1 MFGAKKKARKTTR
14 VRVPDHL
21 VKTRR
26 NLMLLSS
33 ALTCAIL
40 VVCLVG
46 AWGIAAR
53 TSRQGN
59 IAAMS
64 DVVANS
70 LELTPQALQG
80 GASTVDQALAQAAY
94 ATLQDGAAQDGAA
107 QETESQGPAGY
118 AAAIKSED
126 RTSPALV
133 AAWRPFVL
141 LELADGTVKFAI
153 DPQWGEPQETIMS
166 RDDAVELVQG
176 ALDTVRGHAS
186 SASASRSA
194 THAATHTAQAGP
206 TTWLWST
213 YVLCVNP
220 RGMGNPG
227 GDVVSF
233 YEDDDL
239 SGYADEGLIAARAYV
254 FVDQTPALTNL
265 SNLAVALA
273 AVGAVGCVLLVMV
286 CRAVVGRALAPAVA
300 AWEAQ
305 QRFVGR
311 ASHEL
316 KTPLASLTSAL
327 DVLDAHAGQT
337 VASQERWLSNMRED
351 VDQMAGMACTLLGAL
366 DPGVDVGA
374 GADMGDGGNA
384 CGSGDADAGADVDAG
399 DDRAAPVASS
409 ATSPAVNGEE
419 L

>member
-1 MFGAKKKARKTTR
+1 MFGAKKTAR
-14 VRVPDHL
+14 VRVPGHL
-21 VKTRR
+21 AKTRR
-26 NLMLLSS
+26 NLILLSS

-40 VVCLVG
+40 VICLMG
-46 AWGIAAR
+46 AWGVAAH

-59 IAAMS
+59 VAAMS

-80 GASTVDQALAQAAY
+80 GVPTVDQALAYAAS
-94 ATLQDGAAQDGAA
+94 QDALAHGSA
-107 QETESQGPAGY
+107 SY

-126 RTSPALV
+126 RTSPGLV

-153 DPQWGEPQETIMS
+153 APQWGEPQEVIMS
-166 RDDAVELVQG
+166 RDDAVGLVQG
-176 ALDTVRGHAS
+176 AIDAVHGRAS
-186 SASASRSA
+186 GAPASHEA
-194 THAATHTAQAGP
+194 TQTATHTAQAGP

-239 SGYADEGLIAARAYV
+239 SAYADEGLIAARAFV
-254 FVDQTPALTNL
+254 FVDQTLSLTNL
-265 SNLAVALA
+265 TSLAVALA
-273 AVGAVGCVLLVMV
+273 SVGAVGCVLLVLA
-286 CRAVVGRALAPAVA
+286 CRAVIGRVLAPAAA

-327 DVLDAHAGQT
+327 DVLDAHADQT
-337 VASQERWLSNMRED
+337 VASQECWLFNMRED

-366 DPGVDVGA
+366 DPGVDVDADVGVGS
-374 GADMGDGGNA
+374 GADPA
-384 CGSGDADAGADVDAG
+384 GSAT
-399 DDRAAPVASS
+399 SS
-409 ATSPAVNGEE
+409 ATSPAANGEE

>member
-1 MFGAKKKARKTTR
+1 MFGAKKTAHKTTR
-14 VRVPDHL
+14 VRVPGHL
-21 VKTRR
+21 AKTRR
-26 NLMLLSS
+26 SLILLSS

-40 VVCLVG
+40 VICLMG
-46 AWGIAAR
+46 AWGVAAH

-59 IAAMS
+59 VAAMS

-70 LELTPQALQG
+70 LELTPQVLQG
-80 GASTVDQALAQAAY
+80 GVPTVDQALAYAAS
-94 ATLQDGAAQDGAA
+94 QDALAQGSA
-107 QETESQGPAGY
+107 SY

-126 RTSPALV
+126 RMSPGLV

-153 DPQWGEPQETIMS
+153 APQWGEPQEVIMS
-166 RDDAVELVQG
+166 RDDAVGLVQG
-176 ALDTVRGHAS
+176 AIDAVHGRAS
-186 SASASRSA
+186 GAPASHEA
-194 THAATHTAQAGP
+194 TQTATHTAQAGP

-239 SGYADEGLIAARAYV
+239 SAYADEGLIAARAYV

-265 SNLAVALA
+265 TSLAVSLA
-273 AVGAVGCVLLVMV
+273 SVGAVGCVLLVLA
-286 CRAVVGRALAPAVA
+286 CRAVIGRALAPAAA

-327 DVLDAHAGQT
+327 DVLDAHADQT
-337 VASQERWLSNMRED
+337 VASQERWLFNMRED

-366 DPGVDVGA
+366 DPGVDVDADVGVGS
-374 GADMGDGGNA
+374 GADPA
-384 CGSGDADAGADVDAG
+384 GSAT
-399 DDRAAPVASS
+399 SS
-409 ATSPAVNGEE
+409 ATSPAANGEE

>member
-1 MFGAKKKARKTTR
+1 MFGAKKTAHKTTR
-14 VRVPDHL
+14 VRVPGHL
-21 VKTRR
+21 AKTRR
-26 NLMLLSS
+26 NLILLSS

-40 VVCLVG
+40 VICLMG
-46 AWGIAAR
+46 AWGVAAH

-59 IAAMS
+59 VAAMS

-80 GASTVDQALAQAAY
+80 GVPTVDQALAYAAS
-94 ATLQDGAAQDGAA
+94 QDALAQGSA
-107 QETESQGPAGY
+107 SY

-126 RTSPALV
+126 RMSPGLV

-153 DPQWGEPQETIMS
+153 APQWGEPQEVIMS
-166 RDDAVELVQG
+166 RDDAVGLVQG
-176 ALDTVRGHAS
+176 AIDAVHGRAS
-186 SASASRSA
+186 GAPASHEA
-194 THAATHTAQAGP
+194 TQTATHTAQAGP

-239 SGYADEGLIAARAYV
+239 SAYADEGLIAARAYV

-265 SNLAVALA
+265 TSLAVSLA
-273 AVGAVGCVLLVMV
+273 SVGAVGCVLLVLA
-286 CRAVVGRALAPAVA
+286 CRAVIGRALAPAAA

-327 DVLDAHAGQT
+327 DVLDAHADQT
-337 VASQERWLSNMRED
+337 VASQKRWLFNMRED

-366 DPGVDVGA
+366 DPGVDVDADVGVGS
-374 GADMGDGGNA
+374 GADPA
-384 CGSGDADAGADVDAG
+384 GSAT
-399 DDRAAPVASS
+399 SS
-409 ATSPAVNGEE
+409 ATSPAANGEE

>member
-1 MFGAKKKARKTTR
+1 MFGAKKTAHKTTR
-14 VRVPDHL
+14 VRVPGHL
-21 VKTRR
+21 AKTRR
-26 NLMLLSS
+26 NLILLSS

-40 VVCLVG
+40 VSCLMG
-46 AWGIAAR
+46 AWGVAAH

-59 IAAMS
+59 VAAMS

-80 GASTVDQALAQAAY
+80 GVPTVDQALAYAAS
-94 ATLQDGAAQDGAA
+94 QDALAQGSA
-107 QETESQGPAGY
+107 SY

-126 RTSPALV
+126 RMSPGLV

-153 DPQWGEPQETIMS
+153 APQWGEPQEVIMS
-166 RDDAVELVQG
+166 RDDAVGLVQG
-176 ALDTVRGHAS
+176 AIDAVHGRAS
-186 SASASRSA
+186 GAPASHEA
-194 THAATHTAQAGP
+194 TQTATHTAQAGP

-239 SGYADEGLIAARAYV
+239 SAYADEGLIAARAYV

-265 SNLAVALA
+265 TSLAVALA
-273 AVGAVGCVLLVMV
+273 SVGAVGCVLLVLA
-286 CRAVVGRALAPAVA
+286 CRAVIGRALAPAAA

-327 DVLDAHAGQT
+327 DVLDAHADQT
-337 VASQERWLSNMRED
+337 VASQKRWLFNMRED

-366 DPGVDVGA
+366 DPGVDVDADVGVGS
-374 GADMGDGGNA
+374 GADPA
-384 CGSGDADAGADVDAG
+384 GSAT
-399 DDRAAPVASS
+399 SS
-409 ATSPAVNGEE
+409 ATSPAANGEE

>member
-1 MFGAKKKARKTTR
+1 MRWRYVWRKNTAYKTAR
-14 VRVPDHL
+14 VRVPGHL
-21 VKTRR
+21 AKTRR
-26 NLMLLSS
+26 NLILLSS

-40 VVCLVG
+40 VICLAG
-46 AWGIAAR
+46 AWGIAAY

-59 IAAMS
+59 VAAMS

-70 LELTPQALQG
+70 LELTPQALQDG
-80 GASTVDQALAQAAY
+80 VPTVDQALAYAAS
-94 ATLQDGAAQDGAA
+94 QDALAQGSA
-107 QETESQGPAGY
+107 SY

-126 RTSPALV
+126 RMSPGLV

-153 DPQWGEPQETIMS
+153 APQWGEPQEVIMS
-166 RDDAVELVQG
+166 RDDAVGLVQG
-176 ALDTVRGHAS
+176 AIDAVHGRAS
-186 SASASRSA
+186 GAPASHEA
-194 THAATHTAQAGP
+194 TQTATHTAQAGP

-239 SGYADEGLIAARAYV
+239 SAYADEGLIAARAYV

-265 SNLAVALA
+265 TSLAVALA
-273 AVGAVGCVLLVMV
+273 SVGAVGCVLLVLA
-286 CRAVVGRALAPAVA
+286 CHAVIGRALAPAAA

-327 DVLDAHAGQT
+327 DVLDAHADQT
-337 VASQERWLSNMRED
+337 VASQKRWLFNMRED

-366 DPGVDVGA
+366 DPGVDVDADVGVGS
-374 GADMGDGGNA
+374 GADPA
-384 CGSGDADAGADVDAG
+384 GSAT
-399 DDRAAPVASS
+399 SS
-409 ATSPAVNGEE
+409 ATSPAANGEE

>member
-1 MFGAKKKARKTTR
+1 MFGAKKTAHKTTR
-14 VRVPDHL
+14 VRVPGHL
-21 VKTRR
+21 AKTRR
-26 NLMLLSS
+26 NLILLSS

-40 VVCLVG
+40 VICLMG
-46 AWGIAAR
+46 AWGVAAH

-59 IAAMS
+59 VAAMS

-80 GASTVDQALAQAAY
+80 GVPTVDQALAYAAS
-94 ATLQDGAAQDGAA
+94 QDALAQGSA
-107 QETESQGPAGY
+107 SY

-126 RTSPALV
+126 RMSPGLV

-153 DPQWGEPQETIMS
+153 APQWGEPQEVIMS
-166 RDDAVELVQG
+166 RDDAVGLVQG
-176 ALDTVRGHAS
+176 AIDAVHGRAS
-186 SASASRSA
+186 GAPASHEA
-194 THAATHTAQAGP
+194 TQTATHTAQAGP

-239 SGYADEGLIAARAYV
+239 SAYADEGLIAARAYV

-265 SNLAVALA
+265 TSLAVALA
-273 AVGAVGCVLLVMV
+273 SVGAVGCVLLVLA
-286 CRAVVGRALAPAVA
+286 CRAVIGRALAPAAA

-305 QRFVGR
+305 QRFVGC

-327 DVLDAHAGQT
+327 DVLDAHADQT
-337 VASQERWLSNMRED
+337 VASQKRWLFNMRED

-366 DPGVDVGA
+366 DPGVDVDADVGVGS
-374 GADMGDGGNA
+374 GADPA
-384 CGSGDADAGADVDAG
+384 GSAT
-399 DDRAAPVASS
+399 SS
-409 ATSPAVNGEE
+409 ATSPAANGEE

>member
-1 MFGAKKKARKTTR
+1 MFGAKKTARKIAR

-21 VKTRR
+21 AKTHRS
-26 NLMLLSS
+26 LILLSS

-40 VVCLVG
+40 IVCLVG
-46 AWGIAAR
+46 AWVIAAR
-53 TSRQGN
+53 TARQGS

-80 GASTVDQALAQAAY
+80 GAPTVDQALAHAAS
-94 ATLQDGAAQDGAA
+94 QDAG
-107 QETESQGPAGY
+107 QEDADQQGPAGY
-118 AAAIKSED
+118 AAVIKSED
-126 RTSPALV
+126 RTSPGLV

-153 DPQWGEPQETIMS
+153 APQWGEPQGAIMS
-166 RDDAVELVQG
+166 RDDAVGLVQG
-176 ALDTVRGHAS
+176 ALDIVRGRTTDARGS
-186 SASASRSA
+186 RAASREA
-194 THAATHTAQAGP
+194 TRTAQAGP

-227 GDVVSF
+227 GDVVSI

-239 SGYADEGLIAARAYV
+239 SAYADEGLIAARAFV

-265 SNLAVALA
+265 TSLAVALA
-273 AVGAVGCVLLVMV
+273 AVGAVGCVLLVLV
-286 CRAVVGRALAPAVA
+286 CRAVVGRALAPAAA

-374 GADMGDGGNA
+374 DVSAGAGAGAG
-384 CGSGDADAGADVDAG
+384 ADAGAGPGADPAG
-399 DDRAAPVASS
+399 SATSS
-409 ATSPAVNGEE
+409 ATSPVTNGEE

>member
-1 MFGAKKKARKTTR
+1 MFGAKKTAHKTTR
-14 VRVPDHL
+14 VRVPGHL
-21 VKTRR
+21 AKTRR
-26 NLMLLSS
+26 NLILLSS

-40 VVCLVG
+40 VICLMG
-46 AWGIAAR
+46 AWGVAAH

-59 IAAMS
+59 VAAMS

-70 LELTPQALQG
+70 LELTPQVLQG
-80 GASTVDQALAQAAY
+80 GVPTVDQALAYAAS
-94 ATLQDGAAQDGAA
+94 QDALAQGSA
-107 QETESQGPAGY
+107 SY

-126 RTSPALV
+126 RMSPGLV

-153 DPQWGEPQETIMS
+153 APQWGEPQEVIMS
-166 RDDAVELVQG
+166 RDDAVGLVQG
-176 ALDTVRGHAS
+176 AIDAVHGRAS
-186 SASASRSA
+186 GAPASHEA
-194 THAATHTAQAGP
+194 TQTATHTAQAGP

-239 SGYADEGLIAARAYV
+239 SAYADEGLIAARAYV

-265 SNLAVALA
+265 TSLAVSLA
-273 AVGAVGCVLLVMV
+273 SVGAVGCVLLVLA
-286 CRAVVGRALAPAVA
+286 CRAVIGRALAPAAA

-327 DVLDAHAGQT
+327 DVLDAHADQT
-337 VASQERWLSNMRED
+337 VASQERWLFNMRED

-366 DPGVDVGA
+366 DPGVDVDADVGVGS
-374 GADMGDGGNA
+374 GADPA
-384 CGSGDADAGADVDAG
+384 GSAT
-399 DDRAAPVASS
+399 SS
-409 ATSPAVNGEE
+409 ATSPAANGEE

>member
-1 MFGAKKKARKTTR
+1 MFGEKNTAYKTAR
-14 VRVPDHL
+14 VRVPGHL
-21 VKTRR
+21 AKTRR
-26 NLMLLSS
+26 NLILLSS

-40 VVCLVG
+40 VICLMG
-46 AWGIAAR
+46 AWGVAAHA
-53 TSRQGN
+53 SRQGN
-59 IAAMS
+59 VAAMS

-80 GASTVDQALAQAAY
+80 GVPTVDQALAYAAS
-94 ATLQDGAAQDGAA
+94 QDALAH
-107 QETESQGPAGY
+107 GPASY

-126 RTSPALV
+126 RTSPGLV

-153 DPQWGEPQETIMS
+153 APQWGEPQEVIMS
-166 RDDAVELVQG
+166 RDDAVGL
-176 ALDTVRGHAS
+176 VRGAIDVVHGRAS
-186 SASASRSA
+186 GAPASHEA
-194 THAATHTAQAGP
+194 TQTAAHTAQAGP

-239 SGYADEGLIAARAYV
+239 SAYADEGLIAARAFV
-254 FVDQTPALTNL
+254 FVDQTPSLTNL
-265 SNLAVALA
+265 TSLAVALA
-273 AVGAVGCVLLVMV
+273 SVGAVGCVLLVLA
-286 CRAVVGRALAPAVA
+286 CRAVIGRALAPAAA

-327 DVLDAHAGQT
+327 DVLDAHADQT
-337 VASQERWLSNMRED
+337 VASQECWLFNMRED

-366 DPGVDVGA
+366 DPGVDVDADVGVGS
-374 GADMGDGGNA
+374 GADPA
-384 CGSGDADAGADVDAG
+384 GSAT
-399 DDRAAPVASS
+399 SS
-409 ATSPAVNGEE
+409 ATSPAANGEE

>member
-1 MFGAKKKARKTTR
+1 MFGAKKTAHKTAR
-14 VRVPDHL
+14 VRVPGHL
-21 VKTRR
+21 AKTRR

-40 VVCLVG
+40 IICLAG
-46 AWGIAAR
+46 AWGIAAH
-53 TSRQGN
+53 TSRQGS

-70 LELTPQALQG
+70 LELTPRALQG
-80 GASTVDQALAQAAY
+80 GASTVDQALTQAAY
-94 ATLQDGAAQDGAA
+94 ATPQDGGAQD
-107 QETESQGPAGY
+107 TDPQGPASY
-118 AAAIKSED
+118 AAAVKSED
-126 RTSPALV
+126 RASPALV

-153 DPQWGEPQETIMS
+153 APQWGEPQEIIMS

-176 ALDTVRGHAS
+176 AIDTVRGRVS
-186 SASASRSA
+186 GASASRTA
-194 THAATHTAQAGP
+194 THMAQAGP

-220 RGMGNPG
+220 KGMGNPG
-227 GDVVSF
+227 GDVVSLH
-233 YEDDDL
+233 EDDDL
-239 SGYADEGLIAARAYV
+239 IAYADEGLIAARAYV
-254 FVDQTPALTNL
+254 FVDQTPALTSL
-265 SNLAVALA
+265 SDLAVALA
-273 AVGAVGCVLLVMV
+273 AVGAVGCVLLVLA
-286 CRAVVGRALAPAVA
+286 CRAVVGRALAPAA
-300 AWEAQ
+300 DAWEAQ

-374 GADMGDGGNA
+374 DAA
-384 CGSGDADAGADVDAG
+384 TDADPTGSA
-399 DDRAAPVASS
+399 ASS
-409 ATSPAVNGEE
+409 ATSPATNGEE

>member
-1 MFGAKKKARKTTR
+1 MFGAKKTARKTTR
-14 VRVPDHL
+14 VRVPGHL
-21 VKTRR
+21 AKTRR
-26 NLMLLSS
+26 NLILLSS

-40 VVCLVG
+40 VICLMD
-46 AWGIAAR
+46 AWGVAAH

-59 IAAMS
+59 VAAMS

-70 LELTPQALQG
+70 LELTPQVLQG
-80 GASTVDQALAQAAY
+80 GVPTVDQALAYAAS
-94 ATLQDGAAQDGAA
+94 QDALAQGSA
-107 QETESQGPAGY
+107 SY

-126 RTSPALV
+126 RMSPGLV

-153 DPQWGEPQETIMS
+153 APQWGEPQEVIMS
-166 RDDAVELVQG
+166 RDDAVGLVQG
-176 ALDTVRGHAS
+176 AIDAVHGRAS
-186 SASASRSA
+186 GAPASHEA
-194 THAATHTAQAGP
+194 TQTATHTAQAGP

-239 SGYADEGLIAARAYV
+239 SAYADEGLIAARAYV

-265 SNLAVALA
+265 TSLAVALA
-273 AVGAVGCVLLVMV
+273 SVGAVGCVLLVLA
-286 CRAVVGRALAPAVA
+286 CRAVIGRALAPAAA

-327 DVLDAHAGQT
+327 DVLDAHADQT
-337 VASQERWLSNMRED
+337 VASQERWLFNMRED

-366 DPGVDVGA
+366 DPGVDVDADVGVGS
-374 GADMGDGGNA
+374 GADPA
-384 CGSGDADAGADVDAG
+384 GSAT
-399 DDRAAPVASS
+399 SS
-409 ATSPAVNGEE
+409 ATSPAANGEE

>member
-1 MFGAKKKARKTTR
+1 MFGAKKTAHKTTR
-14 VRVPDHL
+14 VRVPGHL
-21 VKTRR
+21 AKTRR
-26 NLMLLSS
+26 NLILLSS

-40 VVCLVG
+40 VICLMG
-46 AWGIAAR
+46 AWGVAAH

-59 IAAMS
+59 VAAMS

-80 GASTVDQALAQAAY
+80 GVPTVDQALAYAAS
-94 ATLQDGAAQDGAA
+94 QDALAQGSA
-107 QETESQGPAGY
+107 SY

-126 RTSPALV
+126 RMSPGLV

-153 DPQWGEPQETIMS
+153 APQWGEPQEVIMS
-166 RDDAVELVQG
+166 RDDAVGLVQG
-176 ALDTVRGHAS
+176 AIDAVHGRAS
-186 SASASRSA
+186 GAPASHEA
-194 THAATHTAQAGP
+194 TQTATHTAQAGP

-239 SGYADEGLIAARAYV
+239 SAYADEGLIAARAYV

-265 SNLAVALA
+265 TSLAVALA
-273 AVGAVGCVLLVMV
+273 SVGAVGCVLLVLA
-286 CRAVVGRALAPAVA
+286 CRAVIGRALAPAAA

-316 KTPLASLTSAL
+316 KTPLASLASAL
-327 DVLDAHAGQT
+327 DVLDAHADQT
-337 VASQERWLSNMRED
+337 VASQERWLFNMRED

-366 DPGVDVGA
+366 DPGVDVDADVGVGS
-374 GADMGDGGNA
+374 GADPA
-384 CGSGDADAGADVDAG
+384 GSAT
-399 DDRAAPVASS
+399 SS
-409 ATSPAVNGEE
+409 ATSPAANGEE

>member
-1 MFGAKKKARKTTR
+1 MFGAKKTAHKTTR
-14 VRVPDHL
+14 VRVPGHL
-21 VKTRR
+21 AKTRR
-26 NLMLLSS
+26 NLILLSS

-40 VVCLVG
+40 VICLMG
-46 AWGIAAR
+46 AWGVAAH

-59 IAAMS
+59 VAAMS

-80 GASTVDQALAQAAY
+80 GVPTVDQALAYAAS
-94 ATLQDGAAQDGAA
+94 QDALAQGSA
-107 QETESQGPAGY
+107 SY

-126 RTSPALV
+126 RMSPGLV

-153 DPQWGEPQETIMS
+153 APQWGEPQEVIMS
-166 RDDAVELVQG
+166 RDDAVGLVQG
-176 ALDTVRGHAS
+176 AIDAVHGRAS
-186 SASASRSA
+186 GAPASHEA
-194 THAATHTAQAGP
+194 TQTATHTAQASP

-239 SGYADEGLIAARAYV
+239 SAYADEGLIAARAYV

-265 SNLAVALA
+265 TSLAVSLA
-273 AVGAVGCVLLVMV
+273 SVGAVGCVLLVLA
-286 CRAVVGRALAPAVA
+286 CRAVIGRALAPAAA

-327 DVLDAHAGQT
+327 DVLDAHADQT
-337 VASQERWLSNMRED
+337 VASQKRWLFNMRED

-366 DPGVDVGA
+366 DPGVDVDADVGVGS
-374 GADMGDGGNA
+374 GADPA
-384 CGSGDADAGADVDAG
+384 GSAT
-399 DDRAAPVASS
+399 SS
-409 ATSPAVNGEE
+409 ATSPAANGEE

>member
-1 MFGAKKKARKTTR
+1 MFGEKNTAYKTAR
-14 VRVPDHL
+14 VRVPGHL
-21 VKTRR
+21 AKTRR
-26 NLMLLSS
+26 NLILLSS

-40 VVCLVG
+40 VICLAG
-46 AWGIAAR
+46 AWGIAAY

-59 IAAMS
+59 VAAMS

-80 GASTVDQALAQAAY
+80 GVPTVDQALAYAAS
-94 ATLQDGAAQDGAA
+94 QDALAHGSA
-107 QETESQGPAGY
+107 SY

-126 RTSPALV
+126 RTSPGLV

-153 DPQWGEPQETIMS
+153 APQWGEPQEVIMS
-166 RDDAVELVQG
+166 RDDAVGLVQG
-176 ALDTVRGHAS
+176 AIDAVHGRAS
-186 SASASRSA
+186 GAPASHEA
-194 THAATHTAQAGP
+194 TQTATHTAQAGP

-239 SGYADEGLIAARAYV
+239 SAYADEGLIAARAFV
-254 FVDQTPALTNL
+254 FVDQTPSLTNL
-265 SNLAVALA
+265 TSLAVALA
-273 AVGAVGCVLLVMV
+273 SVGAVGCVLLVLA
-286 CRAVVGRALAPAVA
+286 CRAVIGRALAPAAA

-327 DVLDAHAGQT
+327 DVLDAHADQT
-337 VASQERWLSNMRED
+337 VASQECWLFNMRED

-366 DPGVDVGA
+366 DPGVDVDADVGVGS
-374 GADMGDGGNA
+374 GADPA
-384 CGSGDADAGADVDAG
+384 GSAT
-399 DDRAAPVASS
+399 SS
-409 ATSPAVNGEE
+409 ATSPAANGEE

>member
-1 MFGAKKKARKTTR
+1 MFGAKKTAHKTTR
-14 VRVPDHL
+14 VRVPGHL
-21 VKTRR
+21 AKTRR
-26 NLMLLSS
+26 SLILLSS

-40 VVCLVG
+40 VICLVG
-46 AWGIAAR
+46 AWGISAR

-59 IAAMS
+59 VAAMS

-80 GASTVDQALAQAAY
+80 GVPTVDQALAYAAS
-94 ATLQDGAAQDGAA
+94 QDALAQGSA
-107 QETESQGPAGY
+107 SY

-126 RTSPALV
+126 RMSPGLV

-153 DPQWGEPQETIMS
+153 APQWGEPQEVIMS
-166 RDDAVELVQG
+166 RDDAVGLVQG
-176 ALDTVRGHAS
+176 AIDAVHGRAS
-186 SASASRSA
+186 GAPASHEA
-194 THAATHTAQAGP
+194 TQTATHTAQAGP

-239 SGYADEGLIAARAYV
+239 SAYADEGLIAARAYV

-265 SNLAVALA
+265 TSLAVALA
-273 AVGAVGCVLLVMV
+273 SVGAVGCVLLVLA
-286 CRAVVGRALAPAVA
+286 CRAVIGRALAPAAA

-316 KTPLASLTSAL
+316 KTPLASLASAL
-327 DVLDAHAGQT
+327 DVLDAHADQT
-337 VASQERWLSNMRED
+337 VASQKRWLFNMRED
-351 VDQMAGMACTLLGAL
+351 VDQMVGMACTLLGAL
-366 DPGVDVGA
+366 DPGVDVDADVGVGS
-374 GADMGDGGNA
+374 GADPT
-384 CGSGDADAGADVDAG
+384 GSAT
-399 DDRAAPVASS
+399 SS
-409 ATSPAVNGEE
+409 ATSPAANGEE

>member
-1 MFGAKKKARKTTR
+1 MFGAKKTAHKTTR
-14 VRVPDHL
+14 VRVPGHL
-21 VKTRR
+21 AKTRR
-26 NLMLLSS
+26 NLILLSS

-40 VVCLVG
+40 VICLMG
-46 AWGIAAR
+46 AWGVAAH

-59 IAAMS
+59 VAAMS

-80 GASTVDQALAQAAY
+80 GVPTVDQALAYAAS
-94 ATLQDGAAQDGAA
+94 QDALAQGSA
-107 QETESQGPAGY
+107 SY

-126 RTSPALV
+126 RMSPGLV

-153 DPQWGEPQETIMS
+153 APQWGEPQEVIMS
-166 RDDAVELVQG
+166 RDDAVGLVQG
-176 ALDTVRGHAS
+176 AIDAVHGRAS
-186 SASASRSA
+186 GAPASHEA
-194 THAATHTAQAGP
+194 TQTATHTAQAGP

-239 SGYADEGLIAARAYV
+239 SAYADEGLIAARAYV

-265 SNLAVALA
+265 TSLAVALA
-273 AVGAVGCVLLVMV
+273 SVGTVGCVLLVLA
-286 CRAVVGRALAPAVA
+286 CRAVIGRALAPAAA

-327 DVLDAHAGQT
+327 DVLDAHADQT
-337 VASQERWLSNMRED
+337 VASQKRWLFNMRED

-366 DPGVDVGA
+366 DPGVDVDADVGVGS
-374 GADMGDGGNA
+374 GADPT
-384 CGSGDADAGADVDAG
+384 GSAT
-399 DDRAAPVASS
+399 SS
-409 ATSPAVNGEE
+409 ATSPAANGEE

>member
-1 MFGAKKKARKTTR
+1 MFGAKKTAHKTTR
-14 VRVPDHL
+14 VRVPGHL
-21 VKTRR
+21 AKTRR
-26 NLMLLSS
+26 NLILLSS

-40 VVCLVG
+40 VICLMG
-46 AWGIAAR
+46 AWGVAAH

-59 IAAMS
+59 VAAMS

-80 GASTVDQALAQAAY
+80 GVPTVDQALAYAAS
-94 ATLQDGAAQDGAA
+94 QDALAQGSA
-107 QETESQGPAGY
+107 SY

-126 RTSPALV
+126 RMSPGLV

-153 DPQWGEPQETIMS
+153 APQWGEPQEVIMS
-166 RDDAVELVQG
+166 RDDAVGLVQG
-176 ALDTVRGHAS
+176 AIDAVHGRAS
-186 SASASRSA
+186 GAPASHEA
-194 THAATHTAQAGP
+194 TQTATHTAQAGP

-239 SGYADEGLIAARAYV
+239 SAYADEGLIAARAYV

-265 SNLAVALA
+265 TSLAVSLA
-273 AVGAVGCVLLVMV
+273 SVGAVGCVLLVLA
-286 CRAVVGRALAPAVA
+286 CRAVIGRALAPAAA

-327 DVLDAHAGQT
+327 DVLDAHADQT
-337 VASQERWLSNMRED
+337 VASQKRWLFNMRED

-366 DPGVDVGA
+366 DPSV
-374 GADMGDGGNA
+374 
-384 CGSGDADAGADVDAG
+384 DVDADVG
-399 DDRAAPVASS
+399 VGSGADPAGSATSS
-409 ATSPAVNGEE
+409 ATSPAANGEE

>member
-1 MFGAKKKARKTTR
+1 MFGAKKTARKTAR
-14 VRVPDHL
+14 VRVPGHL
-21 VKTRR
+21 AKTRR
-26 NLMLLSS
+26 SLILLSS

-40 VVCLVG
+40 VICLMG
-46 AWGIAAR
+46 AWGVAAH

-59 IAAMS
+59 VAAMS

-80 GASTVDQALAQAAY
+80 GVPTVDQALAYAAS
-94 ATLQDGAAQDGAA
+94 QDALAQGSA
-107 QETESQGPAGY
+107 SY

-126 RTSPALV
+126 RMSPGLV

-153 DPQWGEPQETIMS
+153 APQWGEPQEVIMS
-166 RDDAVELVQG
+166 RDDAVGLVQG
-176 ALDTVRGHAS
+176 AIDAVHGRAS
-186 SASASRSA
+186 GAPASHEA
-194 THAATHTAQAGP
+194 TQTATHTAQAGP

-239 SGYADEGLIAARAYV
+239 DRYADEGLIAARAYV

-265 SNLAVALA
+265 TSLAVALA
-273 AVGAVGCVLLVMV
+273 SVGAVGCVLLVLA
-286 CRAVVGRALAPAVA
+286 CRAVIGRALAPAAA

-327 DVLDAHAGQT
+327 DVLDAHADQT
-337 VASQERWLSNMRED
+337 VASQERWLFNMRED

-366 DPGVDVGA
+366 DPGVDVDADVGVGS
-374 GADMGDGGNA
+374 GADPA
-384 CGSGDADAGADVDAG
+384 GSAT
-399 DDRAAPVASS
+399 SS
-409 ATSPAVNGEE
+409 ATSPAANGEE

>member
-1 MFGAKKKARKTTR
+1 MFGAKKTAHKTTR
-14 VRVPDHL
+14 VRVPGHL
-21 VKTRR
+21 AKTRR
-26 NLMLLSS
+26 NLILLSS

-40 VVCLVG
+40 VICLMG
-46 AWGIAAR
+46 AWGVAAH

-59 IAAMS
+59 VAAMS

-70 LELTPQALQG
+70 LELTPQTLQG
-80 GASTVDQALAQAAY
+80 GVPTVDQALAYAAS
-94 ATLQDGAAQDGAA
+94 QDALAQGSA
-107 QETESQGPAGY
+107 SY

-126 RTSPALV
+126 RMSPGLV

-153 DPQWGEPQETIMS
+153 APQWGEPQEVIMS
-166 RDDAVELVQG
+166 RDDAVGLVQG
-176 ALDTVRGHAS
+176 AIDAVHGRAS
-186 SASASRSA
+186 GAPASHEA
-194 THAATHTAQAGP
+194 TQTATHTAQAGP

-239 SGYADEGLIAARAYV
+239 SAYADEGLIAARAYV

-265 SNLAVALA
+265 TSLAVALA
-273 AVGAVGCVLLVMV
+273 SVGAVGCVLLVLA
-286 CRAVVGRALAPAVA
+286 CRAVIGRALAPAAA

-327 DVLDAHAGQT
+327 DVLDAHADQT
-337 VASQERWLSNMRED
+337 VASQERWLFNMRED

-366 DPGVDVGA
+366 DPGVDVDADVGVGS
-374 GADMGDGGNA
+374 GADPA
-384 CGSGDADAGADVDAG
+384 GSAT
-399 DDRAAPVASS
+399 SS
-409 ATSPAVNGEE
+409 ATSPAANGEE

>member
-1 MFGAKKKARKTTR
+1 MFGAKKTAHKTAR
-14 VRVPDHL
+14 VRVPGHL
-21 VKTRR
+21 AKTRR
-26 NLMLLSS
+26 NLILLSS

-40 VVCLVG
+40 VICLAG
-46 AWGIAAR
+46 AWVIAAR
-53 TSRQGN
+53 TARQGS

-80 GASTVDQALAQAAY
+80 GAPTVEQALAQAQARY
-94 ATLQDGAAQDGAA
+94 AASQDAGA
-107 QETESQGPAGY
+107 QGSASY

-126 RTSPALV
+126 RTSSGLV

-153 DPQWGEPQETIMS
+153 APQWGEPQEVIMS
-166 RDDAVELVQG
+166 RDDAVGLVQG
-176 ALDTVRGHAS
+176 AIDAVHGRAS
-186 SASASRSA
+186 GAPASHEA
-194 THAATHTAQAGP
+194 TQTATHTAQAGP

-227 GDVVSF
+227 GDTVSF
-233 YEDDDL
+233 YEDDGL
-239 SGYADEGLIAARAYV
+239 SAYADEGLIAARAFV

-265 SNLAVALA
+265 TGLAVALA
-273 AVGAVGCVLLVMV
+273 AVGAVGCVLLVLV
-286 CRAVVGRALAPAVA
+286 CRAVVGRALAPAAA

-327 DVLDAHAGQT
+327 DVLDAHAEQT
-337 VASQERWLSNMRED
+337 VASQQRWLSNMRED

-366 DPGVDVGA
+366 DPGVDVDADVGVGA
-374 GADMGDGGNA
+374 GADT
-384 CGSGDADAGADVDAG
+384 DAG
-399 DDRAAPVASS
+399 DDRVVPGASS
-409 ATSPAVNGEE
+409 ATSSAVNGEE

>member
-1 MFGAKKKARKTTR
+1 MFGAKKTARKTAR

-21 VKTRR
+21 AKTRR
-26 NLMLLSS
+26 SLILLSS

-40 VVCLVG
+40 VVCLAG
-46 AWGIAAR
+46 AWVIAAR
-53 TSRQGN
+53 TSRQGS

-80 GASTVDQALAQAAY
+80 GAPTVDQALAYAAS
-94 ATLQDGAAQDGAA
+94 QDAG
-107 QETESQGPAGY
+107 QEDADQQGPAGY
-118 AAAIKSED
+118 AAVIKSED
-126 RTSPALV
+126 RTSPGLV

-153 DPQWGEPQETIMS
+153 APQWGEPQEAIMS
-166 RDDAVELVQG
+166 RDDAVGLVQG
-176 ALDTVRGHAS
+176 ALDIVRGRTTDARGS
-186 SASASRSA
+186 RAASRE
-194 THAATHTAQAGP
+194 ATHTTQAGP

-227 GDVVSF
+227 GDVVGI
-233 YEDDDL
+233 YEDDGLDR
-239 SGYADEGLIAARAYV
+239 YADEGLIAARAFV

-265 SNLAVALA
+265 TSLAVALA
-273 AVGAVGCVLLVMV
+273 AVGAVGCVLLVLV
-286 CRAVVGRALAPAVA
+286 CRAVVGRALAPAAA

-327 DVLDAHAGQT
+327 DVLDAHAEQT
-337 VASQERWLSNMRED
+337 VASQGRWLSNMRED

-366 DPGVDVGA
+366 DPGVDVGGDA
-374 GADMGDGGNA
+374 GFEGETDGGA
-384 CGSGDADAGADVDAG
+384 PSSPVRDALASHADD
-399 DDRAAPVASS
+399 
-409 ATSPAVNGEE
+409 GEE

>member
-1 MFGAKKKARKTTR
+1 MFGAKKTAHKTTR
-14 VRVPDHL
+14 VRVPGHL
-21 VKTRR
+21 AKTRR
-26 NLMLLSS
+26 NLILLSS

-40 VVCLVG
+40 VICLMG
-46 AWGIAAR
+46 AWGVAAH

-59 IAAMS
+59 VAAMS

-80 GASTVDQALAQAAY
+80 GVPTVDQALAYAAS
-94 ATLQDGAAQDGAA
+94 QDALAQGSA
-107 QETESQGPAGY
+107 SY

-126 RTSPALV
+126 RMSPGLV

-153 DPQWGEPQETIMS
+153 APQWGEPQEVIMS
-166 RDDAVELVQG
+166 RDDAVGLVQG
-176 ALDTVRGHAS
+176 AIDAVHGRAS
-186 SASASRSA
+186 GAPASHEA
-194 THAATHTAQAGP
+194 TQTATHTAQAGP

-213 YVLCVNP
+213 YVLCLNP

-239 SGYADEGLIAARAYV
+239 SAYADEGLIAARAYV

-265 SNLAVALA
+265 TSLAVALA
-273 AVGAVGCVLLVMV
+273 SVGAVGCVLLVLA
-286 CRAVVGRALAPAVA
+286 CRAVIGRALAPAAA

-327 DVLDAHAGQT
+327 DVLDAHADQT
-337 VASQERWLSNMRED
+337 VASQERWLFNMRED

-366 DPGVDVGA
+366 DPGVDVDADVGVGS
-374 GADMGDGGNA
+374 GADPA
-384 CGSGDADAGADVDAG
+384 GSAT
-399 DDRAAPVASS
+399 SS
-409 ATSPAVNGEE
+409 ATSPAANGEE

>member
-1 MFGAKKKARKTTR
+1 MFGAKKTAHKTTR
-14 VRVPDHL
+14 VRVPGHL
-21 VKTRR
+21 AKTRR
-26 NLMLLSS
+26 NLILLSS

-40 VVCLVG
+40 VICLMD
-46 AWGIAAR
+46 AWGVAAH

-59 IAAMS
+59 VAAMS

-70 LELTPQALQG
+70 LELTPQVLQG
-80 GASTVDQALAQAAY
+80 GVPTVDQALAYAAS
-94 ATLQDGAAQDGAA
+94 QDALAQGSA
-107 QETESQGPAGY
+107 SY

-126 RTSPALV
+126 RMSPGLV

-153 DPQWGEPQETIMS
+153 APQWGEPQEVIMS
-166 RDDAVELVQG
+166 RDDAVGLVQG
-176 ALDTVRGHAS
+176 AIDAVHGRAS
-186 SASASRSA
+186 GAPASHEA
-194 THAATHTAQAGP
+194 TQTATHTAQAGP

-239 SGYADEGLIAARAYV
+239 SAYADEGLIAARAYV

-265 SNLAVALA
+265 TSLAVALA
-273 AVGAVGCVLLVMV
+273 SVGAVGCVLLVLA
-286 CRAVVGRALAPAVA
+286 CRAVIGRALAPAAA

-327 DVLDAHAGQT
+327 DVLDAHADQT
-337 VASQERWLSNMRED
+337 VASQERWLFNMRED

-366 DPGVDVGA
+366 DPGVDVDADVGVGS
-374 GADMGDGGNA
+374 GADPA
-384 CGSGDADAGADVDAG
+384 GSAT
-399 DDRAAPVASS
+399 SS
-409 ATSPAVNGEE
+409 ATSPAANGEE

>member
-1 MFGAKKKARKTTR
+1 MFGEKNTAYKTAR
-14 VRVPDHL
+14 VRVPGHL
-21 VKTRR
+21 AKTRR
-26 NLMLLSS
+26 NLILLSS

-40 VVCLVG
+40 VICLAG
-46 AWGIAAR
+46 AWGIAAY

-59 IAAMS
+59 VAAMS

-80 GASTVDQALAQAAY
+80 GVPTVDQALAYAAS
-94 ATLQDGAAQDGAA
+94 QDALAQGSA
-107 QETESQGPAGY
+107 SY

-126 RTSPALV
+126 RMSPGLV

-153 DPQWGEPQETIMS
+153 APQWGEPQEVIMS
-166 RDDAVELVQG
+166 RDDAVGLVQG
-176 ALDTVRGHAS
+176 AIDAVHGRAS
-186 SASASRSA
+186 GAPASHEA
-194 THAATHTAQAGP
+194 TQTATHTAQAGP

-239 SGYADEGLIAARAYV
+239 SAYADEGLIAARAYV

-265 SNLAVALA
+265 TSLAVALA
-273 AVGAVGCVLLVMV
+273 SVGAVGCVLLVLA
-286 CRAVVGRALAPAVA
+286 CRAVIGRALAPAAA

-327 DVLDAHAGQT
+327 DVLDAHADQT
-337 VASQERWLSNMRED
+337 VASQERWLFNMRED

-366 DPGVDVGA
+366 DPGVDVDADVGVGS
-374 GADMGDGGNA
+374 GADPA
-384 CGSGDADAGADVDAG
+384 GSAT
-399 DDRAAPVASS
+399 SS
-409 ATSPAVNGEE
+409 ATSPAANGEE

>member
-1 MFGAKKKARKTTR
+1 MFGEKKTARKTAR

-26 NLMLLSS
+26 SLMLLSS

-80 GASTVDQALAQAAY
+80 GASTVDQALTQAAY

-107 QETESQGPAGY
+107 QDADQQGPAGY

-153 DPQWGEPQETIMS
+153 APQWGEPQEAIMS

-186 SASASRSA
+186 SASASR
-194 THAATHTAQAGP
+194 TATHTAQAGP

-220 RGMGNPG
+220 RGMGNLG

-265 SNLAVALA
+265 SDLAVALA
-273 AVGAVGCVLLVMV
+273 AVGAVGCVLLVLV

-374 GADMGDGGNA
+374 DGDVGP
-384 CGSGDADAGADVDAG
+384 DADP
-399 DDRAAPVASS
+399 AAPVASS

>member
-1 MFGAKKKARKTTR
+1 MFGAKKTAHKTTR
-14 VRVPDHL
+14 VRVPGHL
-21 VKTRR
+21 AKTRR
-26 NLMLLSS
+26 NLILLSS

-40 VVCLVG
+40 VICLMG
-46 AWGIAAR
+46 AWGVAAH

-59 IAAMS
+59 VAAMS

-80 GASTVDQALAQAAY
+80 GVPTVDQALAYAAS
-94 ATLQDGAAQDGAA
+94 QDAL
-107 QETESQGPAGY
+107 TQGSASY

-126 RTSPALV
+126 RMSPGLV

-153 DPQWGEPQETIMS
+153 APQWGEPQEVIMS
-166 RDDAVELVQG
+166 RDDAVGLVQG
-176 ALDTVRGHAS
+176 AIDAVHGRAS
-186 SASASRSA
+186 GAPASHEA
-194 THAATHTAQAGP
+194 TQTATHTAQAGP

-239 SGYADEGLIAARAYV
+239 SAYADEGLIAARAYV

-265 SNLAVALA
+265 TSLAVSLA
-273 AVGAVGCVLLVMV
+273 SVGAVGCVLLVLA
-286 CRAVVGRALAPAVA
+286 CRAVIGRALAPAAA

-327 DVLDAHAGQT
+327 DVLDAHADQT
-337 VASQERWLSNMRED
+337 VASQKRWLFNMRED

-366 DPGVDVGA
+366 DPGVDVDADVGVGS
-374 GADMGDGGNA
+374 GADPA
-384 CGSGDADAGADVDAG
+384 GSAT
-399 DDRAAPVASS
+399 SS
-409 ATSPAVNGEE
+409 ATSPAANGEE

>member
-1 MFGAKKKARKTTR
+1 MFGAKMTARKTAR

-21 VKTRR
+21 AKTRR
-26 NLMLLSS
+26 SLILLSS

-40 VVCLVG
+40 IVCLVG
-46 AWGIAAR
+46 AWVIAAR
-53 TSRQGN
+53 TARQGS

-80 GASTVDQALAQAAY
+80 GAPTVDQALAYAAS
-94 ATLQDGAAQDGAA
+94 QDAV
-107 QETESQGPAGY
+107 QEDADQQGPAGY
-118 AAAIKSED
+118 AAVIKSED
-126 RTSPALV
+126 RTSPGLV

-153 DPQWGEPQETIMS
+153 APQWGEPQEAIMS
-166 RDDAVELVQG
+166 RDDAVGLVQG
-176 ALDTVRGHAS
+176 ALDIVRGRAS
-186 SASASRSA
+186 GAPASHEA
-194 THAATHTAQAGP
+194 TQTATHTAQAGP

-227 GDVVSF
+227 GDVVSI

-239 SGYADEGLIAARAYV
+239 SAYADEGLIAARAFV

-265 SNLAVALA
+265 TSLAVALA
-273 AVGAVGCVLLVMV
+273 AVGAVGCVLLVLV
-286 CRAVVGRALAPAVA
+286 CRAVVGRALAPAAA

-327 DVLDAHAGQT
+327 DVLDAHADQT

-374 GADMGDGGNA
+374 DVGAGAGAGA
-384 CGSGDADAGADVDAG
+384 GADAGAGPGADPAG
-399 DDRAAPVASS
+399 SATSS
-409 ATSPAVNGEE
+409 ATSPVTNGEE

>member
-1 MFGAKKKARKTTR
+1 MFGAKKTAHKTTR
-14 VRVPDHL
+14 VRVPGHL
-21 VKTRR
+21 AKTRR
-26 NLMLLSS
+26 SLILLSS

-40 VVCLVG
+40 VICLMG
-46 AWGIAAR
+46 AWGVAAH

-59 IAAMS
+59 VAAMS

-70 LELTPQALQG
+70 LELTPQVLQG
-80 GASTVDQALAQAAY
+80 GVPTVDQALAYAAS
-94 ATLQDGAAQDGAA
+94 QDALAQGSA
-107 QETESQGPAGY
+107 SY

-126 RTSPALV
+126 RMSPGLV

-153 DPQWGEPQETIMS
+153 APQWGEPQEVIMS
-166 RDDAVELVQG
+166 RDDAVGLVQG
-176 ALDTVRGHAS
+176 AIDAVHGRAS
-186 SASASRSA
+186 GAPASHEA
-194 THAATHTAQAGP
+194 TQTATHTAQAGP

-239 SGYADEGLIAARAYV
+239 SAYADEGLIAARAYV

-265 SNLAVALA
+265 TSLAVSLA
-273 AVGAVGCVLLVMV
+273 SVGAVGCVLLVLA
-286 CRAVVGRALAPAVA
+286 CRAVIGRALAPAAA

-327 DVLDAHAGQT
+327 DVLDAHADQT
-337 VASQERWLSNMRED
+337 VASQKRWLFNMRED

-366 DPGVDVGA
+366 DPGVDVDADVGVGS
-374 GADMGDGGNA
+374 GADPA
-384 CGSGDADAGADVDAG
+384 GSAT
-399 DDRAAPVASS
+399 SS
-409 ATSPAVNGEE
+409 ATSPAANGEE

>member
-1 MFGAKKKARKTTR
+1 MFGAKKTARKTAR
-14 VRVPDHL
+14 VRVPGHL
-21 VKTRR
+21 AKTRR
-26 NLMLLSS
+26 SLILLSS

-40 VVCLVG
+40 VICLVG

-80 GASTVDQALAQAAY
+80 GAPTVDRALAYAAS
-94 ATLQDGAAQDGAA
+94 QDAGAHGSA
-107 QETESQGPAGY
+107 SY

-126 RTSPALV
+126 RTSPGLV

-153 DPQWGEPQETIMS
+153 APQWGEPQEAIMS
-166 RDDAVELVQG
+166 RDDAVGLVQG
-176 ALDTVRGHAS
+176 ALDTVRGHVTAARGS
-186 SASASRSA
+186 RAASRE
-194 THAATHTAQAGP
+194 ATHTAQAGP

-239 SGYADEGLIAARAYV
+239 DRYADEGLIAARAYV

-265 SNLAVALA
+265 TSLAVALA
-273 AVGAVGCVLLVMV
+273 AVGAVGCVLLVLA
-286 CRAVVGRALAPAVA
+286 CRAVIGRALVPAA
-300 AWEAQ
+300 DAWEAQ

-327 DVLDAHAGQT
+327 DVLDAHADQT
-337 VASQERWLSNMRED
+337 VASQKRWLSNMRED
-351 VDQMAGMACTLLGAL
+351 VDQMAGMACRLLGAL
-366 DPGVDVGA
+366 DPGVDVDADVGAGA
-374 GADMGDGGNA
+374 GAD
-384 CGSGDADAGADVDAG
+384 ADAGPGADPAG
-399 DDRAAPVASS
+399 SATSS
-409 ATSPAVNGEE
+409 ATPPAVNGEE

>member
-1 MFGAKKKARKTTR
+1 MFGAKKTARKIAR
-14 VRVPDHL
+14 VRVPGHL
-21 VKTRR
+21 AKTRR
-26 NLMLLSS
+26 SLILLSS

-40 VVCLVG
+40 VICLVG
-46 AWGIAAR
+46 AWGISAR

-80 GASTVDQALAQAAY
+80 GAPTVDQALAYAAS
-94 ATLQDGAAQDGAA
+94 QDAGAHGSA
-107 QETESQGPAGY
+107 SY

-126 RTSPALV
+126 RTSPGLV

-153 DPQWGEPQETIMS
+153 APQWGEPQEVIMS
-166 RDDAVELVQG
+166 RDDAVGLVQG
-176 ALDTVRGHAS
+176 AIDAVHGRAS
-186 SASASRSA
+186 GAPASHEA
-194 THAATHTAQAGP
+194 TQTATHTAQAGP

-239 SGYADEGLIAARAYV
+239 SAYADEGLIAARAYV

-265 SNLAVALA
+265 TSLAVALA
-273 AVGAVGCVLLVMV
+273 SVGAVGCVLLVLA
-286 CRAVVGRALAPAVA
+286 CRAVIGRALAPAAA

-327 DVLDAHAGQT
+327 DVLDAHADQT
-337 VASQERWLSNMRED
+337 VASQKRWLFNMRED

-366 DPGVDVGA
+366 DPGVDVDADVGVGS
-374 GADMGDGGNA
+374 GADPA
-384 CGSGDADAGADVDAG
+384 GSAT
-399 DDRAAPVASS
+399 SS
-409 ATSPAVNGEE
+409 ATSPAANGEE

>member
-1 MFGAKKKARKTTR
+1 MFGAKKTAR
-14 VRVPDHL
+14 VRVPGHL
-21 VKTRR
+21 AKTRR
-26 NLMLLSS
+26 NLILLSS

-40 VVCLVG
+40 VICLMG
-46 AWGIAAR
+46 AWGVAAH

-59 IAAMS
+59 VAAMS

-80 GASTVDQALAQAAY
+80 GVPTVDQALAYAAS
-94 ATLQDGAAQDGAA
+94 QDALAHGSA
-107 QETESQGPAGY
+107 SY

-126 RTSPALV
+126 RTSPGLV

-153 DPQWGEPQETIMS
+153 APQWGEPQEVIMS
-166 RDDAVELVQG
+166 RDDAVGLVQG
-176 ALDTVRGHAS
+176 AIDAVHGRAS
-186 SASASRSA
+186 GAPASHEA
-194 THAATHTAQAGP
+194 TQTATHTAQAGP

-239 SGYADEGLIAARAYV
+239 SAYADEGLIAARAFV
-254 FVDQTPALTNL
+254 FVDQTPSLTNL
-265 SNLAVALA
+265 TSLAVALA
-273 AVGAVGCVLLVMV
+273 SVGAVGCVLLVLA
-286 CRAVVGRALAPAVA
+286 CRAVIGRALAPAAA

-327 DVLDAHAGQT
+327 DVLDAHADQT
-337 VASQERWLSNMRED
+337 VASQECWLFNMRED

-366 DPGVDVGA
+366 DPGVDVDADVGVGS
-374 GADMGDGGNA
+374 GADPA
-384 CGSGDADAGADVDAG
+384 GSA
-399 DDRAAPVASS
+399 ASS
-409 ATSPAVNGEE
+409 ATSPAANGEE

>member
-1 MFGAKKKARKTTR
+1 MFGAKKTAHKTTR
-14 VRVPDHL
+14 VRVPGHL
-21 VKTRR
+21 AKTRR
-26 NLMLLSS
+26 SLILLSS

-40 VVCLVG
+40 VICLMG
-46 AWGIAAR
+46 AWGVAAH

-59 IAAMS
+59 VAAMS

-80 GASTVDQALAQAAY
+80 GVPTVDQALAYAAS
-94 ATLQDGAAQDGAA
+94 QDALAQGSA
-107 QETESQGPAGY
+107 SY

-126 RTSPALV
+126 RMSPGLV

-153 DPQWGEPQETIMS
+153 APQWGEPQEVIMS
-166 RDDAVELVQG
+166 RDDAVGLVQG
-176 ALDTVRGHAS
+176 AIDAVHGRAS
-186 SASASRSA
+186 GAPASHEA
-194 THAATHTAQAGP
+194 TQTATHTAQAGP

-239 SGYADEGLIAARAYV
+239 SAYADEGLIAARAYV

-265 SNLAVALA
+265 TSLAVSLA
-273 AVGAVGCVLLVMV
+273 SVGAVGCVLLVLA
-286 CRAVVGRALAPAVA
+286 CRAVIGRALAPAAA

-327 DVLDAHAGQT
+327 DVLDAHADQT
-337 VASQERWLSNMRED
+337 VASQKRWLFNMRED

-366 DPGVDVGA
+366 DPGVDVDADVGVGS
-374 GADMGDGGNA
+374 GADPA
-384 CGSGDADAGADVDAG
+384 GSAT
-399 DDRAAPVASS
+399 SS
-409 ATSPAVNGEE
+409 ATSPAANGEE

>member
-1 MFGAKKKARKTTR
+1 MFGEKNTAYKTAR
-14 VRVPDHL
+14 VRVPGHL
-21 VKTRR
+21 AKTRR
-26 NLMLLSS
+26 NLILLSS

-40 VVCLVG
+40 VICLMG
-46 AWGIAAR
+46 AWGVAAH

-59 IAAMS
+59 VAAMS

-80 GASTVDQALAQAAY
+80 GASTVDQALVQAQARY
-94 ATLQDGAAQDGAA
+94 AASQDALAQGSA
-107 QETESQGPAGY
+107 SY

-126 RTSPALV
+126 RTSPGLV

-153 DPQWGEPQETIMS
+153 APQWGEPQEVIMS
-166 RDDAVELVQG
+166 RDDAVGLVQG
-176 ALDTVRGHAS
+176 AIDAVHGRAS
-186 SASASRSA
+186 GAPASHEA
-194 THAATHTAQAGP
+194 TQTATHTAQAGP

-239 SGYADEGLIAARAYV
+239 SAYADEGLIAARAFV
-254 FVDQTPALTNL
+254 FVDQTPSLTSL
-265 SNLAVALA
+265 TSLAVALA
-273 AVGAVGCVLLVMV
+273 SVGAVGCVLLVLA
-286 CRAVVGRALAPAVA
+286 CRAVIGRALAPAAA

-327 DVLDAHAGQT
+327 DVLDAHADQT
-337 VASQERWLSNMRED
+337 VASQERWLFNMRED

-366 DPGVDVGA
+366 DPGVDVDAEVGAGAGAGA
-374 GADMGDGGNA
+374 GADANA
-384 CGSGDADAGADVDAG
+384 GPGADPAG
-399 DDRAAPVASS
+399 SATSS
-409 ATSPAVNGEE
+409 ATSPVTNGEE

>member
-1 MFGAKKKARKTTR
+1 MFGAKKTAHKTTR
-14 VRVPDHL
+14 VRVPGHL
-21 VKTRR
+21 AKTRR
-26 NLMLLSS
+26 NLILLSS

-40 VVCLVG
+40 VICLMG
-46 AWGIAAR
+46 AWGVAAH

-59 IAAMS
+59 VAAMS

-80 GASTVDQALAQAAY
+80 GVPTVDQALAYAAS
-94 ATLQDGAAQDGAA
+94 QDALAQGSA
-107 QETESQGPAGY
+107 SY

-126 RTSPALV
+126 RMSPGLV

-153 DPQWGEPQETIMS
+153 APQWGEPQEVIMS
-166 RDDAVELVQG
+166 RDDAVGLVQG
-176 ALDTVRGHAS
+176 AIDAVHGRAS
-186 SASASRSA
+186 GAPASHEA
-194 THAATHTAQAGP
+194 TQTATHTAQAGP

-239 SGYADEGLIAARAYV
+239 SAYADEGLIAARAYV

-265 SNLAVALA
+265 TSLAVSLA
-273 AVGAVGCVLLVMV
+273 SVGAVGCVLLVLA
-286 CRAVVGRALAPAVA
+286 CRAVIGRALAPAAA

-327 DVLDAHAGQT
+327 DVLDAHADQT
-337 VASQERWLSNMRED
+337 VASQERWLFNMRED

-366 DPGVDVGA
+366 DPGVDVDADVGVGS
-374 GADMGDGGNA
+374 GADPA
-384 CGSGDADAGADVDAG
+384 GSAT
-399 DDRAAPVASS
+399 SS
-409 ATSPAVNGEE
+409 ATSPAANGEE

>member
-1 MFGAKKKARKTTR
+1 MFGAKKTAHKTTR
-14 VRVPDHL
+14 VRVPGHL
-21 VKTRR
+21 AKTRR
-26 NLMLLSS
+26 NLILLSS

-40 VVCLVG
+40 VICLMG
-46 AWGIAAR
+46 AWGVAAH

-59 IAAMS
+59 VAAMS

-80 GASTVDQALAQAAY
+80 GVPTVDQALAYAAS
-94 ATLQDGAAQDGAA
+94 QDALAQGSA
-107 QETESQGPAGY
+107 SY

-126 RTSPALV
+126 RMSPGLV

-153 DPQWGEPQETIMS
+153 APQWGEPQEVIMS
-166 RDDAVELVQG
+166 RDDAVGLVQG
-176 ALDTVRGHAS
+176 AIDAVHGRAS
-186 SASASRSA
+186 GAPASHEA
-194 THAATHTAQAGP
+194 TQTATHTAQAGP

-239 SGYADEGLIAARAYV
+239 SAYADEGLIAARAYV

-265 SNLAVALA
+265 TSLAVALA
-273 AVGAVGCVLLVMV
+273 SVGAVGCVLLVLA
-286 CRAVVGRALAPAVA
+286 CRAVIGRALAPAAA

-327 DVLDAHAGQT
+327 DVLDAHADQT
-337 VASQERWLSNMRED
+337 VASQERWLFNMRED

-366 DPGVDVGA
+366 DPGVDVDADVGVGS
-374 GADMGDGGNA
+374 GADPA
-384 CGSGDADAGADVDAG
+384 GSAT
-399 DDRAAPVASS
+399 SS
-409 ATSPAVNGEE
+409 ATSPAANGEE

>member
-1 MFGAKKKARKTTR
+1 MFGAKKTARKTAR
-14 VRVPDHL
+14 VRVPGHL
-21 VKTRR
+21 AKTRR
-26 NLMLLSS
+26 SLILLSS

-40 VVCLVG
+40 VICLMG
-46 AWGIAAR
+46 AWGVAAH

-59 IAAMS
+59 VAAMS

-80 GASTVDQALAQAAY
+80 GVPTVDQALAYAAS
-94 ATLQDGAAQDGAA
+94 QDALAQGSA
-107 QETESQGPAGY
+107 SY

-126 RTSPALV
+126 RMSPGLV

-153 DPQWGEPQETIMS
+153 APQWGEPQEVIMS
-166 RDDAVELVQG
+166 RDDAVGLVQG
-176 ALDTVRGHAS
+176 AIDAVHGRAS
-186 SASASRSA
+186 GAPASHEA
-194 THAATHTAQAGP
+194 TQTATHTAQAGP

-239 SGYADEGLIAARAYV
+239 DRYADEGLIAARAYV

-265 SNLAVALA
+265 TSLAVALA
-273 AVGAVGCVLLVMV
+273 SVGAVGCVLLVLA
-286 CRAVVGRALAPAVA
+286 CRAVIGRALAPAAA

-327 DVLDAHAGQT
+327 DVLDAHADQT
-337 VASQERWLSNMRED
+337 VASQKRWLFNMRED

-366 DPGVDVGA
+366 DPGVDVDADVGVGS
-374 GADMGDGGNA
+374 GADPA
-384 CGSGDADAGADVDAG
+384 GSAT
-399 DDRAAPVASS
+399 SS
-409 ATSPAVNGEE
+409 ATSPAANGEE

>member
-1 MFGAKKKARKTTR
+1 MFGAKKTAHKTTR
-14 VRVPDHL
+14 VRVPGHL
-21 VKTRR
+21 AKTRR
-26 NLMLLSS
+26 NLILLSS

-40 VVCLVG
+40 VICLMG
-46 AWGIAAR
+46 AWGVAAH

-59 IAAMS
+59 VAAMS

-80 GASTVDQALAQAAY
+80 GVPTVDQALAYAAS
-94 ATLQDGAAQDGAA
+94 QDALAQGSA
-107 QETESQGPAGY
+107 SY

-126 RTSPALV
+126 RMSPGLV

-153 DPQWGEPQETIMS
+153 APQWGEPQEVIMS
-166 RDDAVELVQG
+166 RDDAVGLVQG
-176 ALDTVRGHAS
+176 AIDAVHGRAS
-186 SASASRSA
+186 GAPASHEA
-194 THAATHTAQAGP
+194 TQTATHTAQAGP

-239 SGYADEGLIAARAYV
+239 SACADEGLIAARAYV

-265 SNLAVALA
+265 TSLAVSLA
-273 AVGAVGCVLLVMV
+273 SVGAVGCVLLVLA
-286 CRAVVGRALAPAVA
+286 CRAVIGRALAPAAA

-327 DVLDAHAGQT
+327 DVLDAHADQT
-337 VASQERWLSNMRED
+337 VASQKRWLFNMRED

-366 DPGVDVGA
+366 DPGVDVDADVGVGS
-374 GADMGDGGNA
+374 GADPA
-384 CGSGDADAGADVDAG
+384 GSAT
-399 DDRAAPVASS
+399 SS
-409 ATSPAVNGEE
+409 ATSPAANGEE